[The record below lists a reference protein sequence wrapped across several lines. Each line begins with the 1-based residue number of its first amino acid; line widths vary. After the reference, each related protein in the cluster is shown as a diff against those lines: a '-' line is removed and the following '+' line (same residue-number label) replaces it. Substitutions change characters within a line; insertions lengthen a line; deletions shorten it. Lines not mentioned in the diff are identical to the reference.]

1 MSTSRRLVNLPL
13 VLALESLFQIPR
25 PYLHVF
31 EIQKGEVADLEN
43 NKDFLKVDNDGGGG
57 CSGGGEEGG
66 GGGTNAPSK
75 TARKNALSA
84 TQKLLSVVVRASVI
98 ALVRFCIGLSILQA
112 YE

>member
-57 CSGGGEEGG
+57 CSGGGEGG
-66 GGGTNAPSK
+66 GGGGDQCTFKDGQKKCTVGYSK
-75 TARKNALSA
+75 IAFRSSESIGHCAGEILHWA
-84 TQKLLSVVVRASVI
+84 FDFASV
-98 ALVRFCIGLSILQA
+98 
-112 YE
+112 